1 MVLTIAKSFK
11 LMPGDRVVLSE
22 SCEPGS
28 YARGP
33 RYEGVVAEVRL
44 VRWYLVRQHIQ
55 GTNKI
60 FCMQGEIVFNIP
72 CHEQD

>member
-1 MVLTIAKSFK
+1 M
-11 LMPGDRVVLSE
+11 VLSE

-55 GTNKI
+55 GTKTKYFACRAKLFLI
-60 FCMQGEIVFNIP
+60 YHVMSKTSR
-72 CHEQD
+72 DY